1 MLKEHF
7 DKKNL
12 HHAYLIEGNR
22 EDILLEVLEFIE
34 ILGVKTNSPDF
45 CHISMDNFKI
55 DDAFALKKMSGEMS
69 TMDGKKVFIVSAN
82 QFSPDAQNTMLKM
95 FEEPILNTHFF
106 IIVPDVDA
114 LFKTLVSR
122 FYIIKNEGNKEEE
135 IKLAEKF
142 ITMPMQLRINYIKE
156 FLVEPE
162 DEIKED
168 SIRSKALKFL
178 NMLELALHNKVLE
191 KNFTSNT
198 TFAFEQ
204 IFQARKFIRQPG
216 SASKTLLES
225 VALSIP
231 EKI

>member
-7 DKKNL
+7 DKENP

-22 EDILLEVLEFIE
+22 EDILPQVLEFAE
-34 ILGVKTNSPDF
+34 ILGLQKNSPDL
-45 CHISMDNFKI
+45 CHILMDNFKI

-69 TMDGKKVFIVSAN
+69 TIDGKKVFIVSAN

-95 FEEPILNTHFF
+95 FEEPIFNTHFF
-106 IIVPDVDA
+106 MIVPDIDA
-114 LFKTLVSR
+114 LFKTLISR
-122 FYIIKNEGNKEEE
+122 FYVIKNEGNNEIE

-142 ITMPMQLRINYIKE
+142 IAMPMQLRINYIKE

-162 DEIKED
+162 DEIVED

-178 NMLELALHNKVLE
+178 NMLELVLHKKVSTKLFNK
-191 KNFTSNT
+191 NT
-198 TFAFEQ
+198 TVAFEQ
-204 IFQARKFIRQPG
+204 IFKARKFIRQPG